1 MAKLKTHFAC
11 QNCGASSP
19 KWVGKCSSCGEW
31 NSFAEEVIIPKTGR
45 YANDAIIQEKN
56 SKPVLISELVQ
67 ENEKRIDTG
76 NGELNR
82 VLGGGLV
89 HGSVVLIGGEP
100 GIGKST
106 LILQIALKIPNL
118 KTLYISGEESS
129 QQIKLRADRI
139 HKGET
144 SCYVLSETLLENI
157 FLHIQEFKPD
167 LLVFDSIQTIYTD
180 KIESSPGTV
189 SQIREC
195 TTLILQYCKSNS
207 VPAFLIGHITKD
219 GSLAGPKILEHIVD
233 TVLQFEG
240 DRNNLYRILR
250 AAKNRFGST
259 SEMGIYEM
267 AGNGLREV
275 LNPSELLI
283 SNLDENLSGIS
294 ISASVEGMRPFM
306 IEVQSLVSTAAY
318 GTPQRSSTGFDLR
331 RLNML
336 LAVLEKRAGFRLS
349 VKDVFLN
356 ITGGIKVDD
365 PAFDLAIII
374 AILSSDLDF
383 PIDRD
388 ICFAGEIGLSG
399 EIRSVQRIDQRIAE
413 AERLGFKK
421 FFVSKYS
428 KIENLK
434 KNSIEII
441 PVGKVGDVLKKL
453 FT

>member
-1 MAKLKTHFAC
+1 MAKLKTQYIC

-19 KWVGKCSSCGEW
+19 KWVGKCNSCGKW
-31 NSFAEEVIIPKTGR
+31 NTFSEEIIAPKTGR
-45 YANDAIIQEKN
+45 YAHEALIQEKN
-56 SKPVLISELVQ
+56 SKPQLISEIRQ
-67 ENEKRIDTG
+67 ETQNRIDTG

-89 HGSVVLIGGEP
+89 PGSVVLIGGEP

-106 LILQIALKIPNL
+106 LILQIALQIKNI
-118 KTLYISGEESS
+118 KTLYVSGEESS

-139 HKGET
+139 FKGET
-144 SCYVLSETLLENI
+144 SCFILSETLLDTI
-157 FLHIQEFKPD
+157 FLHIKEFKPD

-180 KIESSPGTV
+180 KVESSPGTV

-195 TTLILQYCKSNS
+195 ATRILQYSKTNS
-207 VPAFLIGHITKD
+207 IPTFLIGHITKE

-250 AAKNRFGST
+250 STKNRFGST
-259 SEMGIYEM
+259 SELGIYEM
-267 AGNGLREV
+267 ASKGLREV

-283 SNLDENLSGIS
+283 SDTDENLSGVS
-294 ISASVEGMRPFM
+294 ISASIEGMRPFM
-306 IEVQSLVSTAAY
+306 IEVQSLVSSAAY

-336 LAVLEKRAGFRLS
+336 LAVLEKRAGFKLS
-349 VKDVFLN
+349 IKDVFLN

-365 PAFDLAIII
+365 PAFDLAVII

-383 PIDRD
+383 PITKD

-399 EIRSVQRIDQRIAE
+399 EIRPVQRVEQRIAE
-413 AERLGFKK
+413 ATRLGFKQ
-421 FFVSKYS
+421 FFVSKYT
-428 KIENLK
+428 KIEGN
-434 KNSIEII
+434 NSIEII
-441 PVGKVGDVLKKL
+441 KVGKVGDVLKRL
-453 FT
+453 FA